1 MTRHEQVAAYVR
13 RTCPDADELLL
24 MLGVV
29 DEQGA
34 LLPDDDREI
43 APTAAGPE
51 VRKSAAVERPDDHR
65 VRPKVSTAPDALRN
79 LPAVVV
85 EVKPKQRRRGGRG
98 VKSTEFTE
106 ASREANSRREAP
118 CGTPSAKR
126 RHKRRGEPICEL
138 CAVVPLTD
146 PNGAARKAKYRR
158 ARGVQPRNFAST
170 ATRAQVEA
178 REAMMLTRLAPCGSY
193 GAYRRH
199 RRYGEPVD
207 EACQQAARDQWNQR
221 ERVRP
226 SRRKAA

>member
-1 MTRHEQVAAYVR
+1 MTAHERVAAYVR
-13 RTCPDADELLL
+13 RTQPDAAELLL

-29 DEQGA
+29 AENGA
-34 LLPDDDREI
+34 LLPDDNREI
-43 APTAAGPE
+43 DIAAAGPE
-51 VRKSAAVERPDDHR
+51 VAKASMLERPDDHR

-106 ASREANSRREAP
+106 ASREANRQREAP
-118 CGTPSAKR
+118 CGTASAKR

-158 ARGVQPRNFAST
+158 ARGVQPRNFTST

-193 GAYRRH
+193 AAYRRH

-221 ERVRP
+221 DRVRAP
-226 SRRKAA
+226 RKKAA